1 MMGKIVSNKTS
12 IKNFL
17 IIVMILLNTTWKSS
31 CVFMRGVIKMGT
43 GFNLNRINPNQT
55 QIFFEDGRYETLT
68 DDELEAF
75 LSEASLSDRVELNL
89 QDPMN

>member
-1 MMGKIVSNKTS
+1 
-12 IKNFL
+12 
-17 IIVMILLNTTWKSS
+17 
-31 CVFMRGVIKMGT
+31 MGT

-68 DDELEAF
+68 DVELEAF
-75 LSEASLSDRVELNL
+75 LSEASLSDREDMNA